1 MTETVETDICVI
13 GAGSGGLT
21 VAAVSAQLGVATVLV
36 EKHKMGGD
44 CLNYGCVP
52 SKALLAAANTA
63 ATVRR
68 ASRLGIDFGEPA
80 LNGDGAFTHVQNAI
94 AAIAPHDSVERFEG
108 YGAQVIL
115 APARFIG
122 RREIEAGDYKI
133 RARRFVIATGSG
145 PLVPPIP
152 GLAETRYFTNET
164 IFDQKTVPR
173 HLVIVG
179 GGPIGVEMAQ
189 AHRRLGAEVTLL
201 EMARIL
207 PNDDPE
213 LVDILRQRL
222 IGEGMQIVEGV
233 TVTAVSSSSNG
244 VAIRCDDAATGREF
258 TGSHVLVAAGRRP
271 NTDGLDLEK
280 AGITYSSNGIKVDS
294 RLRTANHNVFAVGDV
309 TGGHQFTHIAGY
321 HAGIV
326 IRNAL
331 FRVPA
336 KVDTAAYPWVTYTRP
351 ELAHVGMTA
360 SDAAG
365 LSGVRI
371 LKWPFSDN
379 DRAIVE
385 GESDGMVKVVT
396 KKGRVLGASILGPHA
411 GELIQTWQLAIQARL
426 KIGKIANMIAPYP
439 TFGEANKRA
448 AAEYFTPALFG
459 SRSRRLVKFLRSF
472 G

>member
-1 MTETVETDICVI
+1 MTKTVETDICVI
-13 GAGSGGLT
+13 GTGSGGLT
-21 VAAVSAQLGVATVLV
+21 VAAVSAQLGAATVLV

-52 SKALLAAANTA
+52 SKALLAAADTA

-68 ASRLGIDFGEPA
+68 ASRLGIDLGESA
-80 LNGDGAFTHVQNAI
+80 LNGDGAFAHVQNAI
-94 AAIAPHDSVERFEG
+94 AAIAPHDSIERFEG

-122 RREIEAGDYKI
+122 RREIEADDYKI

-145 PLVPPIP
+145 PSVPPIP
-152 GLAETRYFTNET
+152 GLADARYFTNET

-222 IGEGMQIVEGV
+222 IGEGIQIVEGV
-233 TVTAVSSSSNG
+233 TVTSVSSSSNG
-244 VAIRCDDAATGREF
+244 VAIRCDDAANGREF

-280 AGITYSSNGIKVDS
+280 AGITYSSNGIEVDS

-331 FRVPA
+331 FRLPA

-351 ELAHVGMTA
+351 ELAHVGKTA
-360 SDAAG
+360 ADAAG

-426 KIGKIANMIAPYP
+426 KIAKIANMIAPYP

>member
-21 VAAVSAQLGVATVLV
+21 VAAVSAQLGAATVLV

-52 SKALLAAANTA
+52 SKALLAAADTA

-68 ASRLGIDFGEPA
+68 ASRLGIDLGESA
-80 LNGDGAFTHVQNAI
+80 LNGDGAFAHVQNAI
-94 AAIAPHDSVERFEG
+94 AAIAPHDSIERFEG

-145 PLVPPIP
+145 PSVPPIP
-152 GLAETRYFTNET
+152 GLADARYFTNET

-222 IGEGMQIVEGV
+222 IGEGIQIVEGV
-233 TVTAVSSSSNG
+233 TVTSVSSSSNG
-244 VAIRCDDAATGREF
+244 VAIRCDDAANGREF

-280 AGITYSSNGIKVDS
+280 AGITYSSNGIEVDS
-294 RLRTANHNVFAVGDV
+294 RLRTENHNVFAVGDV

-331 FRVPA
+331 FRLPA

-351 ELAHVGMTA
+351 ELAHVGKTA
-360 SDAAG
+360 ADAAG